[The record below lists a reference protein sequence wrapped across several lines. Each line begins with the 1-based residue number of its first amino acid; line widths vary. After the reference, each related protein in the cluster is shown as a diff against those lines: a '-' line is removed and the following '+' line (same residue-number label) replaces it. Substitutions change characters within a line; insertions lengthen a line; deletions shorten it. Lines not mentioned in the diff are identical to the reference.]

1 MLNLARKTRV
11 FYFESVLSLKSVLN
25 FIAIQKSIGFWRKL
39 KPILD
44 EGGSKNIR
52 YLFWGHFRPIC
63 PKLKP
68 IDDDRGSKNIR
79 YPFWAL
85 F

>member
-39 KPILD
+39 KPI
-44 EGGSKNIR
+44 
-52 YLFWGHFRPIC
+52 
-63 PKLKP
+63 
-68 IDDDRGSKNIR
+68 DDDRGSKNIR